1 MPIAIDPK
9 KTWDY
14 ILKAERGTDAPTTFH
29 LATLTVGE
37 EAALQDKLVAVKD
50 GAAQVASGTHTLEV
64 LRIGLVGWS
73 GFRFGDG
80 TEAPFT
86 VNQGRS
92 VRGRKMVSDESLD
105 LLAPADRKELAEAI
119 VERNTIAETERKNSS
134 SAPVS

>member
-14 ILKAERGTDAPTTFH
+14 ILKAERESESPTVFH
-29 LATLTVGE
+29 LATLTVAE

-73 GFRFGDG
+73 GFRFCDG
-80 TEAPFT
+80 TEAPFKT
-86 VNQGRS
+86 DPGRK
-92 VRGRKMVSDESLD
+92 VRGRAMVSDESLD

-119 VERNTIAETERKNSS
+119 VERNTIGEADRKNSQ